1 MAKERQS
8 CATARPHFRIAALAL
23 GLLALGGCDSPET
36 PAMPTAEEQMRRAKA
51 AAQAA
56 FEGLSGELMTAMGEG
71 GPPQAISV
79 CATKANL
86 LTSEVASE
94 HGVRI
99 VRLSD
104 RSRNPAQQARGEDL
118 VALEAMRKNPEP
130 QLDRREDGSAVV
142 RLPIVL
148 TNPICLKCHG
158 GVDDI
163 DADTAKA
170 LDQLYPDDRAT
181 GYSLN
186 DLRGL
191 WRIELPV
198 AE

>member
-1 MAKERQS
+1 
-8 CATARPHFRIAALAL
+8 
-23 GLLALGGCDSPET
+23 
-36 PAMPTAEEQMRRAKA
+36 MPTAEEQMRRAKA
-51 AAQAA
+51 AAQAT
-56 FEGLSGELMTAMGEG
+56 FERLSGELGAAMGEG

-86 LTSEVASE
+86 LTAEVASE

-130 QLDRREDGSAVV
+130 RLDRREDGSAVV

-158 GVDDI
+158 GVGDI